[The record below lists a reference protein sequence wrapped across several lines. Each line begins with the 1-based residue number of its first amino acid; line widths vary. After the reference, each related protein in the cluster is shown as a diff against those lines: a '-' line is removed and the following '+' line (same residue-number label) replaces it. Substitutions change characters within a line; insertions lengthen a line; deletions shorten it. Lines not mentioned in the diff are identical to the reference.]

1 MDQEHTQFNT
11 LTSNPPHHS
20 LHKKPPTPAPTTTL
34 ANSGKRAL
42 RDGGGGGGGG
52 SGVTMRYRGVR
63 RRPWG
68 RYAAEIRDPQSKER
82 RWLGTFDTAEEA
94 ACAYDCAARAMR
106 GVKARTNFVYPTNP
120 PPLSDH
126 HHYLHSP
133 ASFPPKP
140 YSRDL
145 ANMTA
150 RGTVLA
156 ATPVA
161 QPPRNAASLDVSL
174 FLRDILNPPNTAP
187 LYPPQPQPPPPQ
199 PPSQASSYAQAPSF
213 HVPNE
218 YQKPQAPAEPNQ
230 DDDLCGFFLQE
241 SPESGLLEEVIQGF
255 FPRKKKSSDQGK
267 GQLSNDD
274 PHGLGAV
281 TSPREQMQ
289 GLNGLTSLHL
299 QTYSCGGGGGGGDSD
314 DLVGVPAA
322 VPSLLDGDVLQ
333 YPEFL
338 GTFAARVH
346 DA

>member
-1 MDQEHTQFNT
+1 MDEEHTQFNT
-11 LTSNPPHHS
+11 LAPNPPHGS
-20 LHKKPPTPAPTTTL
+20 LHKKPPTPAPTTAL

-42 RDGGGGGGGG
+42 RDGGGGGGG

-126 HHYLHSP
+126 HHHHHFLHNP
-133 ASFPPKP
+133 VPFPPKP

-145 ANMTA
+145 AGITT

-156 ATPVA
+156 ASPVA

-187 LYPPQPQPPPPQ
+187 LYPPPPPPQ
-199 PPSQASSYAQAPSF
+199 LPSLTSFAQPPSL

-218 YQKPQAPAEPNQ
+218 YQKPQAEQNE
-230 DDDLCGFFLQE
+230 DDDPCGFFLEE

-255 FPRKKKSSDQGK
+255 FPRKKKSSDQAK
-267 GQLSNDD
+267 GQLWNDG
-274 PHGLGAV
+274 PHGPGAV
-281 TSPREQMQ
+281 TSPRDQMQ

-299 QTYSCGGGGGGGDSD
+299 QTYSCGGGGGDSD

-322 VPSLLDGDVLQ
+322 VPLDVDVLQ

>member
-1 MDQEHTQFNT
+1 
-11 LTSNPPHHS
+11 
-20 LHKKPPTPAPTTTL
+20 
-34 ANSGKRAL
+34 GKRAL
-42 RDGGGGGGGG
+42 RDGGGVGGGG

-120 PPLSDH
+120 LPLSDH
-126 HHYLHSP
+126 HHHFLHNP
-133 ASFPPKP
+133 VPFGSFPPKP

-145 ANMTA
+145 TSVTT

-161 QPPRNAASLDVSL
+161 VPQPRNAASLDVSL
-174 FLRDILNPPNTAP
+174 FLRDILNPPDTAP
-187 LYPPQPQPPPPQ
+187 LYPTPPPLQ
-199 PPSQASSYAQAPSF
+199 PPSQTSSYAQPESLRF
-213 HVPNE
+213 PNE
-218 YQKPQAPAEPNQ
+218 YQKPQAPAEPNE
-230 DDDLCGFFLQE
+230 DDDSCGFFLQE

-255 FPRKKKSSDQGK
+255 FPRKKKSSDQVK
-267 GQLSNDD
+267 DQFWNSD

-289 GLNGLTSLHL
+289 SLNGLTSLHL
-299 QTYSCGGGGGGGDSD
+299 QTYSCGGGEE
-314 DLVGVPAA
+314 LIGVPTAA
-322 VPSLLDGDVLQ
+322 PSLLDVDVLQ
-333 YPEFL
+333 YPECL

>member
-11 LTSNPPHHS
+11 LTPNPPYNS
-20 LHKKPPTPAPTTTL
+20 LHKKPSTPTTPTPTTL
-34 ANSGKRAL
+34 ANSGKRML
-42 RDGGGGGGGG
+42 RDGGGGGG

-106 GVKARTNFVYPTNP
+106 GIKARTNFVYPANL

-126 HHYLHSP
+126 HHFLHNAAP
-133 ASFPPKP
+133 FNTFPPKP

-145 ANMTA
+145 TNINT

-161 QPPRNAASLDVSL
+161 APPRNAASLDVSF
-174 FLRDILNPPNTAP
+174 FLRDILNPPNTVP
-187 LYPPQPQPPPPQ
+187 LYPPPPPPQ
-199 PPSQASSYAQAPSF
+199 PPSQTSSYAQPPSPN
-213 HVPNE
+213 VPNE
-218 YQKPQAPAEPNQ
+218 YQKPQAPAEPNE
-230 DDDLCGFFLQE
+230 DDGSCGFFLQE

-255 FPRKKKSSDQGK
+255 FPRKKKSSDQVK
-267 GQLSNDD
+267 GQFWNDD

-281 TSPREQMQ
+281 TSPREHMQ
-289 GLNGLTSLHL
+289 SLNGLTSLHL
-299 QTYSCGGGGGGGDSD
+299 QTYSCGGDSD

-322 VPSLLDGDVLQ
+322 APSLLDVDVLQ

>member
-1 MDQEHTQFNT
+1 MDQEFNA
-11 LTSNPPHHS
+11 LSHNPPHNS
-20 LHKKPPTPAPTTTL
+20 LHRKPSTPTPTAAL
-34 ANSGKRAL
+34 ANGGKRAL
-42 RDGGGGGGGG
+42 REGGGGGG

-120 PPLSDH
+120 LSLSDH
-126 HHYLHSP
+126 HHHHHFLHSP
-133 ASFPPKP
+133 APFSTFPPKP

-145 ANMTA
+145 SSITS

-156 ATPVA
+156 ASPVA
-161 QPPRNAASLDVSL
+161 APQPRNDASLDVSL

-187 LYPPQPQPPPPQ
+187 LYPPPPPPPPQ
-199 PPSQASSYAQAPSF
+199 PASQASSYAQPQGLRF
-213 HVPNE
+213 PNE
-218 YQKPQAPAEPNQ
+218 YPKPQAPAEPNQ
-230 DDDLCGFFLQE
+230 DDDSCGFFLQE

-255 FPRKKKSSDQGK
+255 FPRKKKSSDQVK
-267 GQLSNDD
+267 GQFWNSD
-274 PHGLGAV
+274 PHGLGVV

-299 QTYSCGGGGGGGDSD
+299 QTYSCGGGGEGDE
-314 DLVGVPAA
+314 LVGVPTAA
-322 VPSLLDGDVLQ
+322 PSLLDADVFQ

-338 GTFAARVH
+338 GTFAARAH